1 MPDDSAPDAASIE
14 VDTPSDPNV
23 PADSPLYQG
32 LKEDVPAKQEDDEY
46 SKLQQDLV
54 KRIHD
59 EHERY
64 RTQMQPLVDH
74 FQQSMTSVADSQ
86 PPQQSQ
92 AQMPQEA
99 KNKAAQSV
107 ANLVTIAAIAFT
119 VFGRRSGH
127 SFAQAALMNGMGSM
141 LQGYAQGR
149 HQKAEDDKAK
159 WHQLWEM
166 KNQENKDRLQQYRE
180 TLANKRLDLSQQMDL
195 IKMMAA
201 QHRDSELEAAAEQ
214 KNLNAIVKNIESK
227 RKAHQKVQGGLVGA
241 NAKDYRSGPSAEWRA
256 LILEKSKGEIDPA
269 RSDDEREKAYE
280 LYPYSQFL
288 KDKKETAK
296 QIEEEKKKSSEKDP
310 LDLGL

>member
-1 MPDDSAPDAASIE
+1 MPDDNPVDTSSPE

-23 PADSPLYQG
+23 PSDSPLAAG
-32 LKEDVPAKQEDDEY
+32 LKEDVTSEQQQDEFN
-46 SKLQQDLV
+46 KLQQDLV

-64 RTQMQPLVDH
+64 RAQMQPLVDH
-74 FQQSMTSVADSQ
+74 FQQSMTSQADMQ

-92 AQMPQEA
+92 IQMPQAA
-99 KNKAAQSV
+99 KNNAAQSV
-107 ANLVTIAAIAFT
+107 MSLLAIAAIAYT
-119 VFGRRSGH
+119 VFGRKSGN
-127 SFAQAALMNGMGSM
+127 SFGQAALMNGLGSM
-141 LQGYAQGR
+141 FQGYAQGR

-159 WHQLWEM
+159 WHELWQM

-195 IKMMAA
+195 IKMQAA
-201 QHRDSELEAAAEQ
+201 QHHDFELELAAEQ
-214 KNLNAIVKNIESK
+214 KNLNAVVKNLEAK
-227 RKAHQKVQGGLVGA
+227 RKAHQRVISGLVGA
-241 NAKDYRSGPSAEWRA
+241 NAKDYKSGPSAEWRQEV
-256 LILEKSKGEIDPA
+256 LEKSKGEIDPA

-288 KDKKETAK
+288 KDRKETAK
-296 QIEEEKKKSSEKDP
+296 QIEEEKKKGSDKDP